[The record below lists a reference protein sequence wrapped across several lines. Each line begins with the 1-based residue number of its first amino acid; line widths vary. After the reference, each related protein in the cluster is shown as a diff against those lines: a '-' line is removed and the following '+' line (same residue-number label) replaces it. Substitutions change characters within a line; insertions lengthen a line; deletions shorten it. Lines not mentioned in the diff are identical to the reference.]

1 MNITITDE
9 SLIIA
14 KARKGLALV
23 ASGEESTIEGWL
35 MYGAALLE
43 GRKPYPSDEQ
53 FGQWVV
59 SNNLLLTTTKPE
71 RAAAIWAAKFPD
83 DFEETRKAFPNVR
96 TVRGLHSKFKAPTP
110 ATPKVEATPEDIVTM
125 KKLNTLA
132 QRGATAGE
140 RQAAQLK
147 LDKLKEVI
155 NVKEQTIEE
164 PQESKIP
171 TTKAEAENAIVKTIL
186 KDLPEKRAAAYI
198 GLFFDY
204 YCDGDFSAMLKFLET
219 MKKHHANNL

>member
-9 SLIIA
+9 ALIIA

-43 GRKPYPSDEQ
+43 GRKPYPSNEQ
-53 FGQWVV
+53 FGQWVC
-59 SNNLLLTTTKPE
+59 NNLLQTNRTE
-71 RAAAIWAAKFPD
+71 RLAAMWAAEFPD
-83 DFEETRKAFPNVR
+83 DFAATRKAFPNVK
-96 TVRGLHSKFKAPTP
+96 TVRGLYAKFKAPTT
-110 ATPKVEATPEDIVTM
+110 ATSKVKATPEDIVTM

-132 QRGATAGE
+132 QRGATVGE